1 MPQLVIE
8 PERNRAFYNEREFNF
23 RPYRGDVKRDAET
36 YLQYMEGF
44 NTAVPAKN
52 IEPL

>member
-1 MPQLVIE
+1 MNANL
-8 PERNRAFYNEREFNF
+8 NF

-44 NTAVPAKN
+44 NTAVPTKN
-52 IEPL
+52 IEPLKILSILN